1 MHHRV
6 KVVKCDYDLY
16 SEYENLL
23 LWPTQ
28 IKLLSENSEYT
39 TWP

>member
-6 KVVKCDYDLY
+6 KVVKCDYDLR
-16 SEYENLL
+16 SEYENL